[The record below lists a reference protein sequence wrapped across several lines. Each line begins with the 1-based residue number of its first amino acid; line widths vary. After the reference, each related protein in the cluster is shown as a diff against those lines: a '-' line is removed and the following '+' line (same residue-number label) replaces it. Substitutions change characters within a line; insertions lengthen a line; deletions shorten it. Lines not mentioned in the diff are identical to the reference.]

1 MKRKREHLFRY
12 IIIGAFYVLVCLIFV
27 ARLINIQIAGQD
39 YYTESYSDGYFY
51 RTVPIQAQRGE
62 IFDRNGNALVS
73 NTYTYSLY
81 LDAGSISS
89 DQNERN
95 LFILRLL
102 DKAEEMG
109 EYDGFEL
116 PEQPFEKK
124 DGEWKS
130 DKVFMATA
138 YGKRFTRLLKDLG
151 FEQDDPEKGGWEKV
165 DKNDVRET
173 LLERYGIIDEDDNL
187 RYSEKD
193 S

>member
-89 DQNERN
+89 DQRAAAA
-95 LFILRLL
+95 
-102 DKAEEMG
+102 D
-109 EYDGFEL
+109 
-116 PEQPFEKK
+116 
-124 DGEWKS
+124 
-130 DKVFMATA
+130 
-138 YGKRFTRLLKDLG
+138 
-151 FEQDDPEKGGWEKV
+151 
-165 DKNDVRET
+165 
-173 LLERYGIIDEDDNL
+173 
-187 RYSEKD
+187 
-193 S
+193 